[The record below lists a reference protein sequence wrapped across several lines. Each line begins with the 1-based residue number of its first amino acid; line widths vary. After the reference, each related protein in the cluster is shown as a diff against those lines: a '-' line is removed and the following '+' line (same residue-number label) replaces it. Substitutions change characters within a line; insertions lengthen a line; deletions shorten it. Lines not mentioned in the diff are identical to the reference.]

1 MWNEKLEKIM
11 KKIIF
16 VFVFLT
22 SCVNNYYIFQ
32 EKEQTVSK
40 EQTAEQVKDSL
51 FTEHITGRNGEKLF
65 GIYKWYFI
73 SVDTLLDSVLNKYR
87 YENSRK

>member
-1 MWNEKLEKIM
+1 M

-32 EKEQTVSK
+32 EKEQTVSRK
-40 EQTAEQVKDSL
+40 QTREQVKDSL
-51 FTEHITGRNGEKLF
+51 FTKHVTGKNGEKLWD
-65 GIYKWYFI
+65 ISKWYFLT
-73 SVDTLLDSVLNKYR
+73 VDTLMDSVLNKYR
-87 YENSRK
+87 YENSKK